1 MLTKKLVKFLRLNI
15 KKAKSL
21 RLTFRKT
28 EMRLKKHIDKIS
40 KIIKQMLV
48 GIKTWMTVIL
58 QIDLFFYLL
67 VVILHTNSRN
77 KN

>member
-28 EMRLKKHIDKIS
+28 EIRLKKHIDKIS

-48 GIKTWMTVIL
+48 GIKT
-58 QIDLFFYLL
+58 
-67 VVILHTNSRN
+67 
-77 KN
+77 